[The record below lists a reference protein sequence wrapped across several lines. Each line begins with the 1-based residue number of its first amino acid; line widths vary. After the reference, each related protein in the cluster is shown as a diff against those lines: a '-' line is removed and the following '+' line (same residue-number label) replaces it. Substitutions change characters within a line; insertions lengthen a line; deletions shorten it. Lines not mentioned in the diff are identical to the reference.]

1 MGDPVS
7 DPAPDPVAGARALVT
22 GASSGIGAALAVALA
37 REGATVGICARRS
50 DRLAEVLAAC
60 RAHAPASRMWVFDV
74 GDLDAI
80 PEFAATVEAE
90 LGGVDLL
97 VNNAGIP
104 KRRRIPE
111 LSAADLEEVMRVN
124 FLAPVALV
132 RALLPGML
140 VRERGRIVNLSSMGA
155 HSAAARVGAY
165 AASKGALE
173 LYTEA
178 LHLDLLG
185 TGVDAQLFVPGTTR
199 TEFSLPRDGNDPP
212 FGPPSGMEPDAV
224 AAAIVGQLRSGEY
237 EAFASDEYAA
247 TADAKRRD
255 PNAFLAAMEPYLTPK
270 PPKPPKPADP
280 PKPAEP
286 DRDWEQEP

>member
-1 MGDPVS
+1 VTFELR
-7 DPAPDPVAGARALVT
+7 GARALVT

-37 REGATVGICARRS
+37 REGATVGICARRA
-50 DRLAEVLAAC
+50 DRLDEVLVSC
-60 RAHAPASRMWVFDV
+60 REHAPDARMWAFDV
-74 GDLDAI
+74 GDLDVI
-80 PEFAATVEAE
+80 PAFARTVEAE

-111 LSAADLEEVMRVN
+111 LSEADLEEVMRVN

-140 VRERGRIVNLSSMGA
+140 ARGGRVVNLSSMGA
-155 HSAAARVGAY
+155 HSASARVGAY
-165 AASKGALE
+165 AASKAALE

-199 TEFSLPRDGNDPP
+199 TEFSLPREGNDPP
-212 FGPPSGMEPDAV
+212 FAPPSGMEPDAV
-224 AAAIVGQLRSGEY
+224 AAALLAQVRSGVF
-237 EAFASDEYAA
+237 EAFASEEYAA
-247 TADAKRRD
+247 TAAAKRRD
-255 PNAFLAAMEPYLTPK
+255 PNAFLASMERSLTPRG
-270 PPKPPKPADP
+270 PA
-280 PKPAEP
+280 
-286 DRDWEQEP
+286 RSRR